1 MEREFNRN
9 QPGDEA
15 VRTTA
20 YLGRRMR
27 LRKALK
33 HLVQHLL
40 RLGPVTGL
48 RILLIKQRGPG
59 HLARIT
65 VPDLAAPL
73 TVRTGTSDLAIF
85 DEVVMD
91 HGYRFPISKPPRT
104 LIDAGANIG
113 MATLWFKARWPHVEV
128 IAVEPDPDNFALLQ
142 RNLQGVSGVRAVQAA
157 LTPVDGTIG
166 FEREGLR
173 HSSFHARPLM
183 AGEQG
188 IRAIS
193 MDTLL
198 DEAGWAQCDL
208 LKLDIEGGELE
219 LFEQQ
224 EPGWMD
230 RVGTIAVELH
240 DRMRPGCGHA
250 FFRAA
255 SRTPRTY
262 EVHEYLVVATRT

>member
-1 MEREFNRN
+1 
-9 QPGDEA
+9 
-15 VRTTA
+15 
-20 YLGRRMR
+20 MR
-27 LRKALK
+27 LGKALK
-33 HLVQHLL
+33 HLVEHVL

-48 RILLIKQRGPG
+48 RILLLKRRGPG
-59 HLARIT
+59 HLARISA
-65 VPDLAAPL
+65 PDLAAPL

-91 HGYRFPISKPPRT
+91 HGYRFPLPEAPRT

-113 MATLWFKARWPHVEV
+113 MSTLWFKARWPHVEV

-142 RNLQGVSGVRAVQAA
+142 RNLNNVPGVRLVQAA
-157 LTPVDGTIG
+157 LAPADGSIG

-173 HSSFHARPLM
+173 HSSFHARPLK

-188 IRAIS
+188 IRAVS
-193 MDTLL
+193 VATLMN
-198 DEAGWAQCDL
+198 EAGWEHCDL

-219 LFEQQ
+219 LFDHTELD
-224 EPGWMD
+224 WMD
-230 RVGTIAVELH
+230 RVRTIAVELH

-255 SRTPRTY
+255 SRTMRTY
-262 EVHEYLVVATRT
+262 EVHEYLVIATRA